1 MRRAIVIGGSLGG
14 LFAANLLARAGW
26 DVQVFERVGSALA
39 GRGAGIITH
48 AGLFRALAR
57 SGVAAD
63 ATLGVEVSRR
73 VTLDR
78 AGHAVGTLDVRQV
91 LTAWGRLY
99 RLLKDA
105 FPADRYHFNKALA
118 RVEQDARGVT
128 AHCTDGTQAQAELL
142 VAADG
147 IRSTVRAQLAP
158 LAKPAYAGY
167 IAWRGLVH
175 ERELS
180 AATHAG
186 LFERFGFC
194 LPPGEQM
201 LGYPVAGP
209 GNAVTP
215 GERYYNFVWYRPAD
229 ARAELPA
236 LLTDATG
243 HRHGMSTPPDRVRPE
258 IVADMRAAAESVLAP
273 QFAEIV
279 RLTAQPFFQPIYDL
293 ESAHIAFG
301 RIAILGD
308 AAFVARPHCGMGVTK
323 AAEDALALVDAL
335 EAHGND
341 VETALRT
348 YAEQR
353 QAFGGW
359 IVELARRL
367 GSGIGA
373 AATRSRLADYLR
385 TPAGVMREVAV
396 PLEPPAAY
404 PGEVA
409 VLTPKLGFR

>member
-1 MRRAIVIGGSLGG
+1 MPRAIVIGGSLGG

-26 DVQVFERVGSALA
+26 DVEVFERVGTALA

-48 AGLFRALAR
+48 AGLFRALER
-57 SGVAAD
+57 SGVAID
-63 ATLGVEVSRR
+63 ATLGVEVARR

-78 AGHAVGTLDVRQV
+78 AGNVAGSLDVRQV

-105 FPADRYHFNKALA
+105 FPDDRYHFSKALA
-118 RVEQDARGVT
+118 RVEQDAQGVT
-128 AHCTDGTQAQAELL
+128 AHFTDGTHAQAELL

-158 LAKPAYAGY
+158 QEKPVYAGY
-167 IAWRGLVH
+167 IAWRGLAH

-180 AATHAG
+180 AATHTA

-194 LPPGEQM
+194 LPPDEQM

-209 GNAVTP
+209 GNSVIP
-215 GERYYNFVWYRPAD
+215 GERHYNFVWYRPAD
-229 ARAELPA
+229 ERAELPA
-236 LLTDATG
+236 LLTDTTG
-243 HRHGMSTPPDRVRPE
+243 RRHEMSTPPDRVRPE
-258 IVADMRAAAESVLAP
+258 VVADMRAAAEAVLAP

-293 ESAHIAFG
+293 ESAQIACG

-323 AAEDALALVDAL
+323 AAEDALALMDAL
-335 EAHGND
+335 ARHGND
-341 VETALRT
+341 VDAALQT
-348 YAEQR
+348 YAGGR
-353 QAFGGW
+353 QMFGRW

-373 AATRSRLADYLR
+373 AATPSRLAGYLR

-409 VLTPKLGFR
+409 VLTPALGFR